1 MPLSKCRNELLSFLK
16 QPHKKCKVVVMPDFF
31 LDRIVNLPWDIT
43 EFTNSVNGVT
53 KRKGGSID
61 GIHQI
66 DMKGGN
72 AVNTASALFNLGF
85 PVTPIICTSEYGK
98 ELLKYH
104 FKDAAMD
111 FSHIKIQGKA
121 SITTALEL
129 RGVNE
134 KINVMLRDVGSLAD
148 FGPSDLTESDYEL
161 IDNADYV
168 CLFNWA
174 GTLRHGTALAE
185 SVFLRA
191 KLNGDAIT
199 YFDPAD
205 PNPNSQGIPEF
216 MEKVLRTPKVDI
228 ISLNENEAVTYASL
242 LDENLKEKRTQLSF
256 ADLAM
261 EAARI
266 IAKCFSARIDLHTS
280 LFSAS
285 IRGSS
290 EVVVPTFKIEVYRA
304 TGAGDAWNAGNIFGD
319 FNDLSDECRLM
330 LANAVSAC
338 YLSGAEGIHP
348 TKAQV
353 ESFISANQQLNP

>member
-1 MPLSKCRNELLSFLK
+1 
-16 QPHKKCKVVVMPDFF
+16 
-31 LDRIVNLPWDIT
+31 
-43 EFTNSVNGVT
+43 
-53 KRKGGSID
+53 
-61 GIHQI
+61 
-66 DMKGGN
+66 
-72 AVNTASALFNLGF
+72 
-85 PVTPIICTSEYGK
+85 
-98 ELLKYH
+98 
-104 FKDAAMD
+104 
-111 FSHIKIQGKA
+111 
-121 SITTALEL
+121 
-129 RGVNE
+129 
-134 KINVMLRDVGSLAD
+134 
-148 FGPSDLTESDYEL
+148 L

-185 SVFLRA
+185 SFFLRA

-199 YFDPAD
+199 YFDTAD

-242 LDENLKEKRTQLSF
+242 LDENLNEKRTQLSF

-353 ESFISANQQLNP
+353 ESFISANQQLNLKAVDHLLYGVKWFA